1 MKVSLFRNRTFLIVW
16 LGQTVSM
23 IGDILFNLAL
33 MWWVV
38 ETTGSGLAMSAAAL
52 ATGLPRIFLG
62 PIAGVLADR
71 FDRRNLMFATNAAG
85 ALITLSMVFLYM
97 NGIFSLGLI
106 IGAAALLGVT
116 AAVHSPCFE
125 ATIPSIVDEAD
136 LTRANS
142 LFQTSRSISGIVA
155 PAVSG
160 IIIAVFGIGASILID
175 SATFVFAGLSLL
187 LVSLPSP
194 KVVSQQGL
202 FRQSTEGFRFI
213 FDRRL
218 LFSMLL
224 FFAVINLTLAP
235 LGIALPLL
243 ILQVMAAGPALY
255 GTFGSSQSLGVLVGS
270 SLLTAFPRL
279 SRNCG
284 LMTILCISAAGASIM
299 ALGLWPT
306 PVVLII
312 AGFFLGLSIVIAQ
325 ISSQYIWQKETPDQ
339 VRGRVFAARFTFSA
353 ALQPLGLGVA
363 GPVIDVVGPARLLAA
378 GGGLCA
384 LCGFLGFLVPG
395 LATYRQGESTTTG

>member
-1 MKVSLFRNRTFLIVW
+1 
-16 LGQTVSM
+16 M
-23 IGDILFNLAL
+23 IGDILFGLAL

-38 ETTGSGLAMSAAAL
+38 ETTGSGLAMSASAL
-52 ATGLPRIFLG
+52 ASGLPRILLG
-62 PIAGVLADR
+62 PFAGVLADR
-71 FDRRNLMFATNAAG
+71 FDRRNLMFATNAVG
-85 ALITLSMVFLYM
+85 ALITLSMVFLYV

-106 IGAAALLGVT
+106 IGAAAALGAT

-125 ATIPSIVDEAD
+125 ATIPSIVDATD

-142 LFQTSRSISGIVA
+142 LFQTSRSVAGIVA

-160 IIIAVFGIGASILID
+160 IIIAVFGIGASIFID
-175 SATFVFAGLSLL
+175 SLTFIFAGLSLL

-202 FRQSTEGFRFI
+202 LRQSTEGFRFI

-235 LGIALPLL
+235 LGIALPML

-284 LMTILCISAAGASIM
+284 LLVVICIITGGASIM
-299 ALGLWPT
+299 VLGLWPN
-306 PVVLII
+306 PMVLIG
-312 AGFFLGLSIVIAQ
+312 AGFFLGFSIVIAQ
-325 ISSQYIWQKETPDQ
+325 ISSQYIWQRETPDE

-353 ALQPLGLGVA
+353 ALQPVGLGVA
-363 GPVIDVVGPARLLAA
+363 GPVIDLIGPARLLSL

-384 LCGFLGFLVPG
+384 ACGFLGFLVPG
-395 LATYRQGESTTTG
+395 LVSYKQATE